1 MTSDLILGT
10 PFLTQI
16 YPFYVNEIGLH
27 TKIMGKTISFR
38 FLTSAKQ
45 REIANLQSSSI
56 YKQINS
62 IHLKQNLRQTCAPLY
77 NRLRKNPKP
86 WSASHTQIILQVKH
100 RVQSLPCLGIPHP
113 DAFMIVETAASDI
126 GYGGIL
132 KQKLGTQKKQLVRFH
147 SSLWH
152 DPQQK
157 YSTVKEILPVTNV
170 ANLDI
175 KLFNVKPNKK

>member
-27 TKIMGKTISFR
+27 TKVMGKTISFR
-38 FLTSAKQ
+38 FLTSTKQ
-45 REIANLQSSSI
+45 CEIANLQSSSI

-62 IHLKQNLRQTCAPLY
+62 IRHKQNLRQTCAPLY

-86 WSASHTQIILQVKH
+86 WSTFHTQIIQQVKH
-100 RVQSLPCLGIPHP
+100 RVQSVPCLGIPHHK
-113 DAFMIVETAASDI
+113 AFMIVKADASDI

-132 KQKLGTQKKQLVRFH
+132 KEKLGTQKKQLVRVH
-147 SSLWH
+147 SRLWH
-152 DPQQK
+152 GP
-157 YSTVKEILPVTNV
+157 
-170 ANLDI
+170 
-175 KLFNVKPNKK
+175 